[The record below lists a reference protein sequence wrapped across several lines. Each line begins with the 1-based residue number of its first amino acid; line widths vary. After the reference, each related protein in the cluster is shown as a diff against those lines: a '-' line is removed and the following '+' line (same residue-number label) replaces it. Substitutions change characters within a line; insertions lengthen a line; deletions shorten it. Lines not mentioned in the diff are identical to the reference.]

1 MIKAIGFDLD
11 NTLVDFMLLK
21 RAAVDAA
28 INAMID
34 AGLNVTFEKAKERI
48 NSIYDA
54 EGIEYQQ
61 VFDHMLKEILG
72 KVDYKIMS
80 AGIVS
85 YRKAREAALKP
96 YPLVLPTLIELMK
109 MGLKLAVVSD
119 APSKEAWLRLSYI
132 NFQHFFDVVIT
143 YDETR
148 ERKPSPVPFNM
159 ALKELDLKAD
169 ECLMIGD
176 WAERDMVGAK
186 SVGMKTVFARYGDT
200 FNTVNPESDYDIDSI
215 SELVEI
221 IKIENKIN
229 YLI

>member
-1 MIKAIGFDLD
+1 MIRAIIFDLD

-21 RAAVDAA
+21 RAAVNAA

-34 AGLNVTFEKAKERI
+34 AGLQLTNAEVLDRI
-48 NSIYDA
+48 NKIYES

-61 VFDHMLKEILG
+61 VFDNLLQEALG

-80 AGIVS
+80 AGIVA

-96 YPLVLPTLIELMK
+96 YPGVFPTLIELIK

-132 NFQHFFDVVIT
+132 NFHHLFDVVIT

-148 ERKPSPVPFNM
+148 ERKPSPVPFNL

-186 SVGMKTVFARYGDT
+186 AVGMKTVFARYGDT
-200 FNTVNPESDYDIDSI
+200 FDTVNPESDYDINSI
-215 SELVEI
+215 SELIEI
-221 IKIENKIN
+221 VKKENSDK
-229 YLI
+229 

>member
-1 MIKAIGFDLD
+1 MIRAIIFDLD

-21 RAAVDAA
+21 RAAVNAA

-34 AGLNVTFEKAKERI
+34 AGLQLTHAEVLDRI
-48 NSIYDA
+48 NKIYES

-61 VFDHMLKEILG
+61 VFDNLLQEAIG

-96 YPLVLPTLIELMK
+96 YPGVFPTLIELIK

-132 NFQHFFDVVIT
+132 NFHHLFDVVIT

-148 ERKPSPVPFNM
+148 ERKPSPVPFNL
-159 ALKELDLKAD
+159 ALKELGLKAD

-186 SVGMKTVFARYGDT
+186 AVGMKTVFARYGDT
-200 FNTVNPESDYDIDSI
+200 FDTVNPESDYDINSI
-215 SELVEI
+215 SELIEI
-221 IKIENKIN
+221 VKKENA
-229 YLI
+229 